1 MALASVST
9 SRLLV
14 LMVGAGI
21 SGATLYNHV
30 DGITSF
36 FKEVSRAA
44 IHSLTKPRLTSTSSS
59 GQSSSE
65 ELQSLAEE
73 ISRLSR
79 EVSRSLTAVQ
89 ESSSRQ
95 PLVTFIGNG
104 HNRLGSSGFLFSLSV
119 CGSVVVV
126 ALVAK
131 KFFGFQIWDLAY
143 VSSRRFNQAFET
155 LKGAVTRV
163 SGALSQVQKDLS
175 IKIKQVEDKVVES
188 NISLEHKLQ
197 EEMEDTRRDIYT
209 VGGDVAEVRSI
220 VGNVE
225 QQLEELQNKLR
236 FANRGIY
243 LLCTVVSRLPENSS
257 VDFAPGLNPARE
269 ELKEFANSAVV
280 EKMGLGYKP
289 SLPNNLDRGA
299 LLGLGSALADLEKS
313 NFCSAESNEANL
325 EISSCPEREKL
336 EKVGDFS
343 KNSSKSMNL
352 LHSENKRNFRLGRY
366 PSPELQ

>member
-14 LMVGAGI
+14 LMIGAGI
-21 SGATLYNHV
+21 SGATLYNHM
-30 DGITSF
+30 DGVTSF

-44 IHSLTKPRLTSTSSS
+44 IHSLTKPTKASTSSS
-59 GQSSSE
+59 GQGNSE
-65 ELQSLAEE
+65 ELQSLAEQ
-73 ISRLSR
+73 ITRLSR
-79 EVSRSLTAVQ
+79 EVSKSLAAVQ

-95 PLVTFIGNG
+95 PLVTFVGNG
-104 HNRLGSSGFLFSLSV
+104 PGRLGSSGFVFTLSV

-126 ALVAK
+126 AIVAK
-131 KFFGFQIWDLAY
+131 RFFGFQIWDLAY

-163 SGALSQVQKDLS
+163 SGALSQVQKELS
-175 IKIKQVEDKVVES
+175 VKIKQVEDKVVES
-188 NISLEHKLQ
+188 NICLEQKLQ
-197 EEMEDTRRDIYT
+197 DEMEETRRDIYT

-243 LLCTVVSRLPENSS
+243 LLCTVVSRLPENTT
-257 VDFAPGLNPARE
+257 VEFASGLNPARE

-280 EKMGLGYKP
+280 EKLGLAYKP
-289 SLPNNLDRGA
+289 TLPGHLDKGA

-313 NFCSAESNEANL
+313 NFCTTDSNEANL
-325 EISSCPEREKL
+325 ETSSCPEREKL
-336 EKVGDFS
+336 ENVGDFS
-343 KNSSKSMNL
+343 KNSKSMN
-352 LHSENKRNFRLGRY
+352 F
-366 PSPELQ
+366 LQVK

>member
-21 SGATLYNHV
+21 SGATLYNHI
-30 DGITSF
+30 DGVTSF

-44 IHSLTKPRLTSTSSS
+44 IHSLTKPSKTGSSSS
-59 GQSSSE
+59 GQGDSQ
-65 ELQSLAEE
+65 ELQSLAEQ

-79 EVSRSLTAVQ
+79 EVSKSLAAVQ

-95 PLVTFIGNG
+95 PLVTFVGNG
-104 HNRLGSSGFLFSLSV
+104 HGRLGSGGLIVSLTA

-126 ALVAK
+126 VALAAK
-131 KFFGFQIWDLAY
+131 KIFGFQFWDLAY
-143 VSSRRFNQAFET
+143 VSSRRFNQAFDT

-163 SGALSQVQKDLS
+163 SGALSQVQKELS

-188 NISLEHKLQ
+188 NISLEQKLQ

-243 LLCTVVSRLPENSS
+243 LLCTVVSRLPENTS
-257 VDFAPGLNPARE
+257 VDFGSGLNPARE

-280 EKMGLGYKP
+280 EKMGLSYKTP
-289 SLPNNLDRGA
+289 LPNHLDKGA

-313 NFCSAESNEANL
+313 NAGTGDTSDRNMEASN
-325 EISSCPEREKL
+325 CPEREKL
-336 EKVGDFS
+336 EKVGDYV
-343 KNSSKSMNL
+343 KNMKSVNL
-352 LHSENKRNFRLGRY
+352 FYNDNKRNWRVGRQAA
-366 PSPELQ
+366 PES